1 MLECMIVEKWLIF
14 GVPHLVPTSVALL
27 EEEERFLWRSQ
38 QHGHLVLMR
47 DPYLQERRQD
57 YSLKT
62 TKSEQLVKFFCLL
75 ITHCF
80 KQLSRSHSANELTE
94 VTHVQINRHKLENV
108 RADLETEI
116 SSHIPLCTVGQIRED

>member
-1 MLECMIVEKWLIF
+1 MLECMIVEKRLIF
-14 GVPHLVPTSVALL
+14 GVPHLFPTSVALL
-27 EEEERFLWRSQ
+27 EEEERFLWWPQ
-38 QHGHLVLMR
+38 QHGHLVLMC

-62 TKSEQLVKFFCLL
+62 TKSEQLVKSFCLL

-80 KQLSRSHSANELTE
+80 KQSRSHSANELTE
-94 VTHVQINRHKLENV
+94 VTHVQINRHTFENV

-116 SSHIPLCTVGQIRED
+116 TSHIPLCTVWQIRED